1 MTPFVPV
8 LAVTVVAHAVL
19 AVGVSLHARRTGTDP
34 GYWLPAT
41 VLFGLIGVAG
51 YLWSR

>member
-8 LAVTVVAHAVL
+8 VAVTVVAHAVL
-19 AVGVSLHARRTGTDP
+19 AVGVYLHGRRTNRDP

-41 VLFGLIGVAG
+41 LLFGLIGVAG